1 MCHHHLELGRLQVT
15 SDLRAEARENVDF
28 GDAEPCARVRFRPR
42 DDPVGGAC
50 TACPCRHGSFR
61 LPAGIWDQRLQLL
74 FARDVKAIQVILLGP
89 IDDATCKP
97 LGMPNQILRSE
108 D

>member
-1 MCHHHLELGRLQVT
+1 MLTSGMLNLVPESVFVLVMILLVVLALHALAVMAAFACRLVY
-15 SDLRAEARENVDF
+15 
-28 GDAEPCARVRFRPR
+28 G
-42 DDPVGGAC
+42 
-50 TACPCRHGSFR
+50 
-61 LPAGIWDQRLQLL
+61 
-74 FARDVKAIQVILLGP
+74 IQVILLGP